1 MAVTE
6 VTHTSWFSRIGSSV
20 VGSLVGLALVVGMAG
35 MLFWNEGRAVKT
47 AKALA
52 EGAGAVVSVNAGAV
66 DAANDGKL
74 VHIAGPAVPVG
85 VPEDS
90 RLGIRA
96 EGAVSL
102 ERDVEMFQW
111 RETQK
116 SETKTKVGGGQETVT
131 TYDYERA
138 WSSSPISS
146 SGFKEPAGHQNPPMP
161 IEGDDFAVPT
171 VNVGAFAIEGGRV
184 VSLAADSAVAP
195 DAGAPDRIAAA
206 AGISRPGRIVGN
218 QVYYGWAADN
228 PQIGDL
234 RIGFKRGDL
243 KEVSLAGAQRGNA
256 IVDWTASN
264 GRAIFLAKAGI
275 APAAELFADAVTSN
289 KVMTWIL
296 RAVGLILMLV
306 GFSLMLALLG
316 VIGDVIPFIGS
327 IIRSGTFLIALAMTA
342 LVGSL
347 AIAAGWMF
355 YRPLLSLAVVAAG
368 LAIFYAVSRMG
379 KAKAAEGAPAA

>member
-20 VGSLVGLALVVGMAG
+20 VGSLIGLALVVGMAG
-35 MLFWNEGRAVKT
+35 LLFWNEGRAVKT

-52 EGAGAVVSVNAGAV
+52 EGAGSVVEVSANAV
-66 DAANDGKL
+66 DAANEGRL
-74 VHIAGPAVPVG
+74 VHIAAAAAPVG

-90 RLGIRA
+90 RLGIKA

-102 ERDVEMFQW
+102 ERAVEMFQW

-116 SETKTKVGGGQETVT
+116 SETRTKVGGGQETVT

-161 IEGDDFAVPT
+161 IQGDDFAVPT
-171 VNVGAFAIEGGRV
+171 VNVGAFAIAGGRV
-184 VSLAADSAVAP
+184 TNLASDSAILP

-206 AGISRPGRIVGN
+206 AGISRPGKLIGDT
-218 QVYYGWAADN
+218 VYFGWAADN

-234 RIGFKRGDL
+234 RVGFKRGDL
-243 KEVSLAGAQRGNA
+243 KDVSVAGAQKGNA

-275 APAAELFADAVTSN
+275 VPAAELFADAVASN
-289 KVMTWIL
+289 KALTWIL

-306 GFSLMLALLG
+306 GFSLMLAILG

-342 LVGSL
+342 LLGSL

-368 LAIFYAVSRMG
+368 VAVFYA
-379 KAKAAEGAPAA
+379 